1 MHQQEAELA
10 HQQLSLH
17 DQVVNNLLQAEPSEI
32 EELRRRGAEPTATA
46 TATAAPTPTSTT
58 ASAAAAS
65 IGGESDTPNINTA
78 AEQDDQFVGN
88 DEGSSVD
95 SAAATGS
102 RTTDASCD
110 T

>member
-1 MHQQEAELA
+1 V
-10 HQQLSLH
+10 H

-32 EELRRRGAEPTATA
+32 EELRRRGAESAAAAAAAT
-46 TATAAPTPTSTT
+46 TAASTIATT
-58 ASAAAAS
+58 ASAAAAD
-65 IGGESDTPNINTA
+65 IGGESDKPNINTA

-88 DEGSSVD
+88 DEGSVD

-102 RTTDASCD
+102 RTTDASFD